1 MIQKISIKNFKSI
14 KNIEFDAGQIN
25 VIIGENGSGKS
36 NILEG
41 IALGGAAASDLL
53 TNQFLFSRGIR
64 IQESKHIFHSNQKT
78 IYIEFNDILSEK
90 YSYHIKYNNKE
101 GLYDYHSEGYRKF
114 LKANLKDLIKSPPNS
129 LHNKSQLSET
139 EKEAFLNEIEKK
151 MFATIEKHENAAD
164 IKISNYLIFSP
175 EVKALRNFYDEAQ
188 ISPLGINGE
197 GLFNELKR
205 LFNLKS
211 PKKINQ
217 IIENLKLIDWFDG
230 MEIDKDSFI
239 GEKKLL
245 LKDKFLQ
252 NKIQYI
258 DQRSTNEGFLFLL
271 FYLTLFISEKT
282 PKFFAIDNIEASFNP
297 KMCVKLIQV
306 LTKLAIENNKQV
318 IFTTHNP
325 YILDGLKLEDEKQR
339 LFVVRRNLN
348 GETVINRVQPKQKLT
363 ISLSEAWMGGL
374 LGGLPNNF

>member
-1 MIQKISIKNFKSI
+1 MMIQKISIKNFKSI
-14 KNIEFDAGQIN
+14 KSIEFDTGQIN

-41 IALGGAAASDLL
+41 IALGGAAAANLIAKE
-53 TNQFLFSRGIR
+53 FLFSRGVRITDEGEIFNIR
-64 IQESKHIFHSNQKT
+64 TRLINLEFWGFFKEKHK
-78 IYIEFNDILSEK
+78 IEIGFTKNRGFYVYHNSGFIEK
-90 YSYHIKYNNKE
+90 YSKQSEPLENEEILQALKNKAVSIVSIKT
-101 GLYDYHSEGYRKF
+101 L
-114 LKANLKDLIKSPPNS
+114 LKKLALEENEFTSYL
-129 LHNKSQLSET
+129 
-139 EKEAFLNEIEKK
+139 EAF
-151 MFATIEKHENAAD
+151 
-164 IKISNYLIFSP
+164 LIFSP

-188 ISPLGINGE
+188 VSPLGINGE

-205 LFNLKS
+205 LYNLKS

-217 IIENLKLIDWFDG
+217 IINNLKLIDWFDG
-230 MEIDKDSFI
+230 MEIDRDSFI

-245 LKDKFLQ
+245 LKDKFL
-252 NKIQYI
+252 NSKIQYI

-297 KMCVKLIQV
+297 KMCIKLMEA

-318 IFTTHNP
+318 LFTTHNP
-325 YILDGLKLEDEKQR
+325 YILDGLDIEDEKQR

-363 ISLSEAWMGGL
+363 IPLSEAWMSGL

>member
-14 KNIEFDAGQIN
+14 KNIEFDAGQVN

-36 NILEG
+36 NVLE
-41 IALGGAAASDLL
+41 ALGLAAAAYSNLL
-53 TNQFLFSRGIR
+53 TNEFFFSRGLR
-64 IQESKHIFHSNQKT
+64 IQEPNLMFNANQKS
-78 IYIEFNDILSEK
+78 IYISLDNNIENYQFQIKYSKQKGFYDLFREENIAFFVKHFSTTLNKRANTKKVIDNFIKQNKQFKEKSTKEILVQLQTQTQLVDILE
-90 YSYHIKYNNKE
+90 INN
-101 GLYDYHSEGYRKF
+101 F
-114 LKANLKDLIKSPPNS
+114 
-129 LHNKSQLSET
+129 
-139 EKEAFLNEIEKK
+139 
-151 MFATIEKHENAAD
+151 
-164 IKISNYLIFSP
+164 LIFSP

-188 ISPLGINGE
+188 VSPLGINGE

-245 LKDKFLQ
+245 LKDKFLH

-297 KMCVKLIQV
+297 KMCVKLMQV
-306 LTKLAIENNKQV
+306 LTKLAVENNKQV

-348 GETVINRVQPKQKLT
+348 GETIINRVQPKQKLT
-363 ISLSEAWMGGL
+363 IPLSEAWMGGL